1 MITFCPLCLQFTCV
15 KRCLFFSWNI
25 CQALCFVCFC
35 VCTCTN
41 QLVLSTEVTRLNFL
55 NSIVMGQINQCG
67 FQSHV
72 AIDRYCIFLEI
83 NTFELSWVEYSYY
96 HGYWWPGSLCH
107 QVISKCVIALIFPN
121 IPALAQKELTHW
133 GQDKNSPHFTDYI
146 LKCIFLNENVWISI
160 KISLKFDPK
169 WFR

>member
-1 MITFCPLCLQFTCV
+1 MITFCIFFPMFAIHMCEKMFV
-15 KRCLFFSWNI
+15 FSWHI

-83 NTFELSWVEYSYY
+83 NTFELSWVEFKHFFVPPFVENSMMLMLRCANPIHTIIANRPCELFIYDNHMDERHYASQS
-96 HGYWWPGSLCH
+96 WI
-107 QVISKCVIALIFPN
+107 VIIVFLRIA
-121 IPALAQKELTHW
+121 A
-133 GQDKNSPHFTDYI
+133 
-146 LKCIFLNENVWISI
+146 
-160 KISLKFDPK
+160 
-169 WFR
+169 